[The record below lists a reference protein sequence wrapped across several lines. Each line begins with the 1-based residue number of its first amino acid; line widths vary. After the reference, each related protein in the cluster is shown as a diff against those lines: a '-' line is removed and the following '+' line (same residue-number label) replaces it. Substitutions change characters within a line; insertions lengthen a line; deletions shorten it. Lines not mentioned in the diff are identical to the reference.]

1 MTTRTR
7 NFVIVSLTVL
17 GVGLGTGLVAYFVGF
32 PAGALGRQGGPDEL
46 AFVPRNATAIAF
58 ANVHEIMTSELRQKV
73 RRVLP
78 MHENGQRELEN
89 QTGINIETDI
99 DRVVACLYPDSDSNT
114 KGAGMV
120 LARGR
125 FDEVK
130 IEALMRERG
139 ARVETYNGKRLVVAD
154 HRNVAALHRN
164 RGADA
169 DPADPADPDVATRTP
184 AHTFAVSFMEPG
196 LVAIGS
202 TSLIRSAIDLHHAG
216 NNPQKGLE
224 SVTGNEELMN
234 LVASIDDGNAWAV
247 GRFDALGSHTRLP
260 EAVSS
265 QIPAITWISVSGH
278 VNGGIRG
285 VLRAEARDDEAANN
299 LRDVVRGF
307 LALAKLQTGAKP
319 QLQLMMQSLELSGT
333 GKTVAVSFAVPAEVF
348 DLVGAVADKALKP
361 EAQ

>member
-1 MTTRTR
+1 
-7 NFVIVSLTVL
+7 
-17 GVGLGTGLVAYFVGF
+17 
-32 PAGALGRQGGPDEL
+32 
-46 AFVPRNATAIAF
+46 
-58 ANVHEIMTSELRQKV
+58 MTSELRQKV

-78 MHENGQRELEN
+78 MHENGQREFET

-154 HRNVAALHRN
+154 HRNVVALHRN
-164 RGADA
+164 RGADT
-169 DPADPADPDVATRTP
+169 DPADPGDTDVATRTP

-247 GRFDALGSHTRLP
+247 GRFDALASHTRLP
-260 EAVSS
+260 EAVPASS
-265 QIPAITWISVSGH
+265 PPS
-278 VNGGIRG
+278 RG
-285 VLRAEARDDEAANN
+285 SRSAATSTAA
-299 LRDVVRGF
+299 F
-307 LALAKLQTGAKP
+307 AA
-319 QLQLMMQSLELSGT
+319 
-333 GKTVAVSFAVPAEVF
+333 SFAPRRATTRPRTTCATSCAAS
-348 DLVGAVADKALKP
+348 LPSRSCRPGRSRSCS
-361 EAQ
+361 

>member
-7 NFVIVSLTVL
+7 NFVIVSLAVL
-17 GVGLGTGLVAYFVGF
+17 AVGLGSGLAAYYVGF

-73 RRVLP
+73 RRALP
-78 MHENGQRELEN
+78 MQEDGQRELET

-99 DRVVACLYPDSDSNT
+99 DRVVACLSPDSGT

-139 ARVETYNGKRLVVAD
+139 AVVETYNGKRMVVAD
-154 HRNVAALHRN
+154 SSRMRDLDNDP
-164 RGADA
+164 ADA
-169 DPADPADPDVATRTP
+169 DAAARRGPG
-184 AHTFAVSFMEPG
+184 HSFAVSFMEPG

-202 TSLIRSAIDLHHAG
+202 TQLIRSAIDLHHAG

-224 SVTGNEELMN
+224 SVTGNEELMGI
-234 LVASIDDGNAWAV
+234 VRSMDDGNAWAV
-247 GRFDALGSHTRLP
+247 GRFDALGSHTHLP
-260 EAVSS
+260 DSVSR
-265 QIPAITWISVSGH
+265 QIPAITWLSASGH

-285 VLRAEARDDEAANN
+285 IVRAEARDEEAANN

-307 LALAKLQTGAKP
+307 LALAKLQTGTKP
-319 QLQLMMQSLELSGT
+319 QLQLMMQSLELTGT

-348 DLVGAVADKALKP
+348 DLIGAVANKAVKP

>member
-7 NFVIVSLTVL
+7 NFVIVSLAVL
-17 GVGLGTGLVAYFVGF
+17 AVGLGSGLAAYYVGF

-58 ANVHEIMTSELRQKV
+58 ANVHEIMTSELRQKI
-73 RRVLP
+73 RRALP
-78 MHENGQRELEN
+78 MQEDGQRELEN

-99 DRVVACLYPDSDSNT
+99 DRVVACLSPDSDT

-139 ARVETYNGKRLVVAD
+139 AVVETYNGKRLVVANSSRMRD
-154 HRNVAALHRN
+154 LDN
-164 RGADA
+164 
-169 DPADPADPDVATRTP
+169 DPADAPVAKRGP
-184 AHTFAVSFMEPG
+184 GHSFAVSFMEPG

-202 TSLIRSAIDLHHAG
+202 TQLIRSAIDLHHAG

-224 SVTGNEELMN
+224 SVTGNEELMGI
-234 LVASIDDGNAWAV
+234 VRSMDDGNAWAV
-247 GRFDALGSHTRLP
+247 GRFDALGSHTHLP
-260 EAVSS
+260 DSVSR
-265 QIPAITWISVSGH
+265 QLPAITWVSASGH

-285 VLRAEARDDEAANN
+285 IVRAEARDEEAANN

-307 LALAKLQTGAKP
+307 LALAKLQTGTKP
-319 QLQLMMQSLELSGT
+319 QLQLMMQSLELTGT

-348 DLVGAVADKALKP
+348 DLIGAVANKAVKP

>member
-7 NFVIVSLTVL
+7 NFVIVSLAVL
-17 GVGLGTGLVAYFVGF
+17 GVGLGSGLAAYFVGF

-46 AFVPRNATAIAF
+46 AFCPRNATAIGF
-58 ANVHEIMTSELRQKV
+58 ANVHEIMTSELRQRI
-73 RRVLP
+73 RRALP
-78 MHENGQRELEN
+78 MQEDGQRELES

-99 DRVVACLYPDSDSNT
+99 DRVVACLSPDSDT
-114 KGAGMV
+114 KGAGVV

-139 ARVETYNGKRLVVAD
+139 AAVETYNGKRMVVAD
-154 HRNVAALHRN
+154 SN
-164 RGADA
+164 RMRDLDNDPADA
-169 DPADPADPDVATRTP
+169 DAAAVAKRGP
-184 AHTFAVSFMEPG
+184 GHSFAVSFMEPG

-202 TSLIRSAIDLHHAG
+202 TQLIRSAIDLHHAG

-224 SVTGNEELMN
+224 SVTGNEELMGI
-234 LVASIDDGNAWAV
+234 VRSMDDGNAWAV
-247 GRFDALGSHTRLP
+247 GRFDALGSHTHLP
-260 EAVSS
+260 DSVSR
-265 QIPAITWISVSGH
+265 QIPAITWVSASGH
-278 VNGGIRG
+278 INGGIRG
-285 VLRAEARDDEAANN
+285 VVRAEARDEEAANN

-307 LALAKLQTGAKP
+307 LALAKLQTGTKP
-319 QLQLMMQSLELSGT
+319 QLQLMMQSLELTGT

-348 DLVGAVADKALKP
+348 DLIGAVANKAVKP

>member
-1 MTTRTR
+1 
-7 NFVIVSLTVL
+7 
-17 GVGLGTGLVAYFVGF
+17 
-32 PAGALGRQGGPDEL
+32 
-46 AFVPRNATAIAF
+46 
-58 ANVHEIMTSELRQKV
+58 MTSELRQKV

-78 MHENGQRELEN
+78 MQENGQRELET

-99 DRVVACLYPDSDSNT
+99 DRVVACLYPDRNSGS

-130 IEALMRERG
+130 IEALMREHG
-139 ARVETYNGKRLVVAD
+139 AQVETYNGKRLVIAD
-154 HRNVAALHRN
+154 HKAMNGL
-164 RGADA
+164 DA
-169 DPADPADPDVATRTP
+169 DPGDTPVAPRH
-184 AHTFAVSFMEPG
+184 ASQTFALSFMEPG

-202 TSLIRSAIDLHHAG
+202 TQLIRSAIDLHHAG

-234 LVASIDDGNAWAV
+234 LVRSMDDGNAWAV
-247 GRFDALGSHTRLP
+247 GRFDALGSHARLP

-265 QIPAITWISVSGH
+265 QIPAITWVSVSGH

-285 VLRAEARDDEAANN
+285 VVRAEARDDEAANN
-299 LRDVVRGF
+299 LRDVIRGF

-319 QLQLMMQSLELSGT
+319 ELQLMMQSLELSGT
-333 GKTVAVSFAVPAEVF
+333 GKTVALSFTVPAEIF
-348 DLVGAVADKALKP
+348 DVIGTIAPKKP
-361 EAQ
+361 GIQ

>member
-1 MTTRTR
+1 MITRTR
-7 NFVIVSLTVL
+7 NFVIVSLAVL
-17 GVGLGTGLVAYFVGF
+17 GVGLGTGLVAYYVGF

-73 RRVLP
+73 RRALP
-78 MHENGQRELEN
+78 MQENGQRELES

-99 DRVVACLYPDSDSNT
+99 DRVVACLSPDTDT

-139 ARVETYNGKRLVVAD
+139 AVVETYNGKRMVVA
-154 HRNVAALHRN
+154 NSN
-164 RGADA
+164 RMKDLDN
-169 DPADPADPDVATRTP
+169 DPADSAVAKRGP
-184 AHTFAVSFMEPG
+184 GHTFAVSFMEPG

-202 TSLIRSAIDLHHAG
+202 TQLIRSAIDLHHAG

-224 SVTGNEELMN
+224 SVTGNEELMGI
-234 LVASIDDGNAWAV
+234 VRSMDDGNAWAV
-247 GRFDALGSHTRLP
+247 GRFDALGSHTHLP
-260 EAVSS
+260 DSVSR
-265 QIPAITWISVSGH
+265 QLPAITWVSASGH

-285 VLRAEARDDEAANN
+285 IVRAEARDDEAANN

-319 QLQLMMQSLELSGT
+319 ELQMMMQSLELSGT
-333 GKTVAVSFAVPAEVF
+333 GKTVALSFAVPAEVF
-348 DLVGAVADKALKP
+348 DLIGAVANKAIKP